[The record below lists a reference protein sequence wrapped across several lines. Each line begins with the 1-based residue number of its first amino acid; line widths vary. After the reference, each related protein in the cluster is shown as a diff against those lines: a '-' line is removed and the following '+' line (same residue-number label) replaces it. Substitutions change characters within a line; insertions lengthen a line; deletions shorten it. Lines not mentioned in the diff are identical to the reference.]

1 MHAADIFGWAGPC
14 ALHAQ
19 WIAPLQGFFRTVSRM
34 PTQRGLAYSGLIA
47 HTCWP
52 MGISI
57 FGAAPKSDS

>member
-1 MHAADIFGWAGPC
+1 
-14 ALHAQ
+14 
-19 WIAPLQGFFRTVSRM
+19 M

-57 FGAAPKSDS
+57 FGAAPKSDSQKARWSSAEASP